1 MQPTIDHVGLSIR
14 QFIDAWRVL
23 CSSFPSYSSHR
34 VDGVACVFSGVPIG
48 FFNAA
53 VLTARGISDG
63 EVTAKAEAARAWASG
78 GGVPWLLVVTIES
91 LQPGTDYTASLDAC
105 GFAPLMPLT
114 GMLARTVTSVDRL
127 PD

>member
-1 MQPTIDHVGLSIR
+1 MQPTIDHVGLSIC

-53 VLTARGISDG
+53 VLTARGVFDG
-63 EVTAKAEAARAWASG
+63 EVTAKAESRSRV
-78 GGVPWLLVVTIES
+78 GVRWRGALAIS
-91 LQPGTDYTASLDAC
+91 RNHRIATAGYRLHR
-105 GFAPLMPLT
+105 
-114 GMLARTVTSVDRL
+114 RT
-127 PD
+127 